1 MRPTGLISEF
11 AVLVLNMSVTKGTE
25 VATADEQ
32 SAVLAHASGETAV
45 PGQHKGGVQKS
56 VVFAYLLCALIWGT
70 TWYGVRVCVGPGGFP
85 AYPAAAL
92 RFTIASAV
100 LAVIWFASRRK
111 LRVSTDSEK
120 RWISLSGLLS
130 GLGYGLLYVAEEQIS
145 GGLAAVLS
153 ATTPLIAVAIA
164 MTTKTEHPTK
174 RAVIGSLIA
183 LMGVILV
190 FHDRLNVS
198 PAQASAVGLMVGVCI
213 LNACS
218 NVTMK
223 KHAHDVAAVTSNMVF
238 TGVAAVVLWT
248 MALCTGTYSFSNVQP
263 AAVVALLYLTFFGT
277 LLAFASFFYLLKK
290 VRLSTAMTLAFI
302 TPTIAL
308 VVDAFLEKRA
318 VLNFESYVGIA
329 IVLSGVALS
338 VLFRGNE

>member
-1 MRPTGLISEF
+1 
-11 AVLVLNMSVTKGTE
+11 MSVTKGLE
-25 VATADEQ
+25 VAKADDA
-32 SAVLAHASGETAV
+32 SVASGHLNEAV
-45 PGQHKGGVQKS
+45 SEKGGAKKS

-92 RFTIASAV
+92 RFTIASTVMA
-100 LAVIWFASRRK
+100 LIWFVYRNR
-111 LRVSTDSEK
+111 LRLSTPKEK
-120 RWISLSGLLS
+120 RWVSISGLLS
-130 GLGYGLLYVAEEQIS
+130 GLGYGLLYVAEQQIS

-153 ATTPLIAVAIA
+153 ATTPLIAVGLA
-164 MTTKTEHPTK
+164 MTTKTESPSK
-174 RAVIGSLIA
+174 RAIIGSLVA
-183 LMGVILV
+183 LLGVVLV

-198 PAQASAVGLMVGVCI
+198 AAQASSVGLMIGVCI

-218 NVTMK
+218 NVAMK
-223 KHAHDVAAVTSNMVF
+223 KHAHDVAAITSNMMF
-238 TGVAAVVLWT
+238 TGVAAVVLWAMT
-248 MALCTGTYSFSNVQP
+248 LCSGTFSFGGVQLAP
-263 AAVVALLYLTFFGT
+263 VLALLYLTFFGT

-290 VRLSTAMTLAFI
+290 MRLSTAMTLAFI

-338 VLFRGNE
+338 VVFRGNK